1 MPINKRVNA
10 IGTPPGA
17 LQQLG
22 PRFAVVSPVGPSD
35 REVNRVRD
43 LFDSLEA
50 FEPGN
55 YTFVLVDDDQGT
67 SRFTNIVPKRLRD
80 RYIEIKNPRRGQGGG
95 WAAGCA
101 VAVFAGLDE
110 LLRRRIPFNFVLK
123 LDTDALVI
131 GPFGEKIS
139 AQFAASSRIG
149 MIGTVRDADLAEH
162 PLESVKPLGRILDKL
177 LKQVTIWRDTPLG
190 GPAVQIALWGRYRL
204 MRDTIREAF
213 INGFRVGE
221 HCYGGGYALSR
232 PSVEALAA
240 RGLVSK
246 PRVWLSTPLV
256 EDFLI
261 SLCVKSVDFGLMDLS
276 GEGEPFA
283 VRYLGLPDTPEN
295 LIARG
300 HSIIHSV
307 KDCEAQALKEAELR
321 AFFRQIR
328 TQAALT

>member
-1 MPINKRVNA
+1 MTTLAMR
-10 IGTPPGA
+10 GHDS
-17 LQQLG
+17 
-22 PRFAVVSPVGPSD
+22 RFAVVSPVGPGD

-55 YTFVLVDDDQGT
+55 YHFVLVDDDQGA
-67 SRFTNIVPKRLRD
+67 SRFTNIVPKCLRD

-110 LLRRRIPFNFVLK
+110 LLRRRIPFNFALK

-131 GPFGEKIS
+131 GPFAEKIS
-139 AQFAASSRIG
+139 AQFAAFSRIG
-149 MIGTVRDADLAEH
+149 MIGTVRDPNLGEQ
-162 PLESVKPLGRILDKL
+162 PLEFVKPLGRIVDKL
-177 LKQVTIWRDTPLG
+177 LKQFTVWRRTPLGG

-232 PSVEALAA
+232 PCVEALAA
-240 RGLVSK
+240 RGLLGR

-261 SLCVKSVDFGLMDLS
+261 SLCVKSVDFGLKDLS
-276 GEGEPFA
+276 GKGEPFA

-295 LIARG
+295 LLAGG

-321 AFFRQIR
+321 SFFRQIR